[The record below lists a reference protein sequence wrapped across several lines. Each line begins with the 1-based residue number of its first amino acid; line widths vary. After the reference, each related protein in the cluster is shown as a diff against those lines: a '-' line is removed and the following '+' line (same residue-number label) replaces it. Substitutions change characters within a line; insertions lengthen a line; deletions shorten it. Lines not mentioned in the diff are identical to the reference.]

1 MAFSSKKL
9 TDHLIQEL
17 DLETDAADLKAAID
31 SYMKTT
37 KPRKTRAKK
46 EKDPN
51 APKRAKTAYIFF
63 ANENRSRVREENPDA
78 SFGQVSAILGAE
90 WKALSDK
97 KKAPYTKMS
106 ENDKK
111 RVAQEKE
118 KYESEDS
125 QDEKPAKGKASSESE
140 DNSDQESDN
149 QDSSEEKPKKAPP
162 KKVAPKG
169 KGKGKSAK
177 GRGKK

>member
-9 TDHLIQEL
+9 ADHLIQEL

-37 KPRKTRAKK
+37 KPRKPRAKK

-63 ANENRSRVREENPDA
+63 ANEVRPRVKKENPEA
-78 SFGQVSAILGAE
+78 KFGEISSIIGAE
-90 WKALSDK
+90 WNALSDK
-97 KKAPYTKMS
+97 KKAPYVKMS

-111 RVAQEKE
+111 RAAQEKE

-125 QDEKPAKGKASSESE
+125 NEDEKPAKGKSSSASDES
-140 DNSDQESDN
+140 DDQESD
-149 QDSSEEKPKKAPP
+149 DSSEEAPKKKAPP
-162 KKVAPKG
+162 KKATPKA